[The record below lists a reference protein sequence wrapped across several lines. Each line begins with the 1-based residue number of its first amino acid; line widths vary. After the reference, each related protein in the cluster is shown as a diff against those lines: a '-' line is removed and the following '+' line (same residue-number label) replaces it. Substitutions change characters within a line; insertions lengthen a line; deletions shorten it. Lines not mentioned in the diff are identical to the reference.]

1 MNYKL
6 LKLQFTTAV
15 HFGTGGL
22 TTTSN
27 TLMADSLFS
36 AMCTEA
42 ARAGGDPGVLI
53 RAARE
58 GRIRISDALPY
69 IGDRYYIP
77 KPLAEIVTE
86 KEGDSSVKK
95 ALKKLT
101 FLPADALERY
111 VRGSLDIEQEATLL
125 QHELGEEYLIEKAA
139 VETGKETMPYA
150 VALYRY
156 KEGSGLYICLGYE
169 TEEDYYQFC
178 DILELVS
185 YSGIGG
191 KISSG
196 YGKFTIVPVNPSK
209 DYVKRLQAKGSGQ
222 YMSLSVCLPSPEE
235 MELVT
240 SHSNFRLVKR
250 SGWIS
255 TGAEPDT
262 IRKRR
267 DLYMFAS
274 GSVFKDRFHG
284 CMCDLSDGGTHPVL
298 RYGYPMLMGV
308 N

>member
-27 TLMADSLFS
+27 MLMADSLFS

-42 ARAGGDPGVLI
+42 ARAGEDPDALI
-53 RAARE
+53 MAVMD

-77 KPLAEIVTE
+77 KPLAAITTDQ
-86 KEGDSSVKK
+86 EGDSSIKK

-101 FLPADALERY
+101 FLPADGLGNYMKGRM
-111 VRGSLDIEQEATLL
+111 DIEQEAALL
-125 QHELGEEYLIEKAA
+125 QHELGQEYLIEKAA
-139 VETGKETMPYA
+139 VETGKETMTYA
-150 VALYRY
+150 IGLYRY

-169 TEEDYYQFC
+169 TEEDYYLFC
-178 DILELVS
+178 DILELLAYAGV
-185 YSGIGG
+185 GG

-196 YGKFTIVPVNPSK
+196 YGKFTIIPANPSK
-209 DYVKRLQAKGSGQ
+209 EYVRRLQAKGNEQ
-222 YMSLSVCLPSPEE
+222 YMSLSVCLPAPDE
-235 MELVT
+235 MKTVMAR
-240 SHSNFRLVKR
+240 SNFRLVKR
-250 SGWIS
+250 SGWVS
-255 TGAEPDT
+255 TGAVPDAL
-262 IRKRR
+262 RKRR

-274 GSVFKDRFHG
+274 GSVFKERFKG
-284 CMCDLSDGGTHPVL
+284 CLCDLSDGGTHPIL

>member
-42 ARAGGDPGVLI
+42 ARSGEDPADLI
-53 RAARE
+53 KAATA

-77 KPLAEIVTE
+77 KPLAEITTD

-101 FLPADALERY
+101 YLPADALDKY
-111 VRGSLDIEQEATLL
+111 MSGKLDIEQEATLL
-125 QHELGEEYLIEKAA
+125 QHELGQEYLIEKAA

-150 VALYRY
+150 VGLYRY

-169 TEEDYYQFC
+169 TEEDYYRFC
-178 DILELVS
+178 DILELLGYAGV
-185 YSGIGG
+185 GG

-196 YGKFTIVPVNPSK
+196 YGKFTIVPVNPLTE
-209 DYVKRLQAKGSGQ
+209 YVKRLQKQGSGP
-222 YMSLSVCLPSPEE
+222 YMSLSVCLPAPGE
-235 MELVT
+235 MEQVT
-240 SHSNFRLVKR
+240 NCSNFRLVKR
-250 SGWIS
+250 SGWVS
-255 TGAEPDT
+255 AGAAPDAL
-262 IRKRR
+262 RKRR

-274 GSVFKDRFHG
+274 GSVFEDRFRG
-284 CMCDLSDGGTHPVL
+284 CMCDLSDGGAHPVM

>member
-42 ARAGGDPGVLI
+42 ARAGEDPVSLI
-53 RAARE
+53 EAAKA
-58 GRIRISDALPY
+58 GKIRISDALPY

-77 KPLAEIVTE
+77 KPLAEITTD

-101 FLPADALERY
+101 FLPVDALNSY
-111 VRGSLDIEQEATLL
+111 MQGKLDIEQEADLL
-125 QHELGEEYLIEKAA
+125 QHHLGNEYLIEKAA
-139 VETGKETMPYA
+139 VDTGKETMPYA
-150 VALYRY
+150 VGLYRY
-156 KEGSGLYICLGYE
+156 MEGSGLYICLGYE
-169 TEEDYYQFC
+169 AEEDYYRFC
-178 DILELVS
+178 DIMELLS
-185 YSGIGG
+185 YAGIGG
-191 KISSG
+191 KVSSG

-209 DYVKRLQAKGSGQ
+209 EYIRRLQSQESGQ
-222 YMSLSVCLPSPEE
+222 YMSLSVSLPLPEE
-235 MELVT
+235 MKHVT
-240 SHSNFRLVKR
+240 EHSNFRLVKR
-250 SGWIS
+250 SGWVS
-255 TGAEPDT
+255 AGAEPESL
-262 IRKRR
+262 RKRK
-267 DLYMFAS
+267 DLYMFAA
-274 GSVFKDRFHG
+274 GSVFEDKFKG
-284 CMCDLSDGGTHPVL
+284 CMCDLSDGEAHPVL
-298 RYGYPMLMGV
+298 RYAYPMLMGV